1 MKRPGPRALLL
12 LLAAALAASPC
23 PAAQLTNEPDVDQFY
38 AEGLRLY
45 GRGELDQATGLL
57 QAALARFP
65 RAGRLHY
72 LLALAYRDGM
82 PARPQQAASELM
94 LALRL
99 DPELPDTARILA
111 EVLVRAGR
119 SAEAR
124 RMLHE
129 RVRTHP
135 QDAGAL
141 WTLGTLLVSDQRW
154 DEGLSLLQRATES
167 APDDFRTWLALGRRY
182 VRAGKMEQ
190 AVLPLER
197 ARALAPRSATV
208 RYNLAQ
214 AYRASGQQALALQE
228 LEAYQE
234 LEETRWIQEDE
245 MGRQDRLHRAITLH
259 EASVRE
265 QPGGSF
271 VRYDDLALLYQEG
284 DTVDRGLEFLA
295 RLVAAHPDLLEPLVG
310 KALLEHAAG
319 HDGRALELLG
329 VALSRRPLYAPA
341 LELLTELDPG
351 DGRGR
356 RAAALLQAAEG
367 QEGTP
372 PQLALWRGLLAL
384 RDDRLEEAEVQLR
397 RALERT
403 PEHADVLL
411 NLGALYGRTGRLEQA
426 RSTFQALVKKWP
438 EDGEAWYNLA
448 LTEVR
453 MNLPGPAVE
462 HLENARA
469 AGEERPPVLNLL
481 ARLLTRQGERD
492 RARQLLEQSLA
503 AEPGQAAVRQALQ
516 ALQEEANP

>member
-1 MKRPGPRALLL
+1 MRGYGPLAL

-23 PAAQLTNEPDVDQFY
+23 PAAQLAGEPDVERFY

-65 RAGRLHY
+65 RAGRLHF
-72 LLALAYRDGM
+72 LLGLAYRDGM

-99 DPELPDTARILA
+99 DPELPDAARILSD
-111 EVLVRAGR
+111 VLVRAGR
-119 SAEAR
+119 GDEAR

-129 RVRTHP
+129 RVLTHP
-135 QDAGAL
+135 QDTGAL
-141 WTLGTLLVSDQRW
+141 WTLGELLVSDQRR
-154 DEGLSLLQRATES
+154 DEGISLLQRAAES
-167 APDDFRTWLALGRRY
+167 SPEDFRVWLALGRSH

-214 AYRASGQQALALQE
+214 AYRGVGQQALALKE

-234 LEETRWIQEDE
+234 LEERRGIQEDE

-265 QPGGSF
+265 QPGGSITH
-271 VRYDDLALLYQEG
+271 YDDLALLYQES
-284 DTVDRGLEFLA
+284 DTVDRGREFLA
-295 RLVAAHPDLLEPLVG
+295 RVAAAHPDLLEPTVG
-310 KALLEHAAG
+310 QALLEHAAG
-319 HDGRALELLG
+319 RDGRALELLAK
-329 VALSRRPLYAPA
+329 ALSRRPLYAPA
-341 LELLTELDPG
+341 LELLPALDPA
-351 DGRGR
+351 DGRGE
-356 RAAALLQAAEG
+356 RAAALLQAADG

-384 RDDRLEEAEVQLR
+384 LTNRLEEAEVQLR

-403 PEHADVLL
+403 PGDANVLL
-411 NLGALYGRTGRLEQA
+411 NLGALYGQTDRLEQA
-426 RSTFQALVKKWP
+426 RSTFQALVKERP

-448 LTEVR
+448 LTEVQ

-469 AGEERPPVLNLL
+469 AGEERPPVLTLL
-481 ARLLTRQGERD
+481 AQLLLRQGD
-492 RARQLLEQSLA
+492 RARARRLLEQSLA
-503 AEPGQAAVRQALQ
+503 TEPGQAAVRQALQ